1 MSENAED
8 APEAL
13 KSAHSGD
20 GIWRLIGA
28 ALVLGLL
35 CTAGVLAT
43 LQADAQGRA
52 PPPASAPLDGS
63 SIRDDPVVAP
73 DVRESADDNVTFP
86 TDI

>member
-1 MSENAED
+1 MSENN
-8 APEAL
+8 
-13 KSAHSGD
+13 

-43 LQADAQGRA
+43 LQADAQGRTPAA
-52 PPPASAPLDGS
+52 PAPATLDGS
-63 SIRDDPVVAP
+63 SIRDDPTVAP

>member
-1 MSENAED
+1 MMSENN
-8 APEAL
+8 
-13 KSAHSGD
+13 

-28 ALVLGLL
+28 ALLLGML

-43 LQADAQGRA
+43 LQADAQGRTPAAAA
-52 PPPASAPLDGS
+52 PTAAPLDGS
-63 SIRDDPVVAP
+63 SIRDDPTVAP

>member
-1 MSENAED
+1 MSENN
-8 APEAL
+8 
-13 KSAHSGD
+13 

-35 CTAGVLAT
+35 CTGGVLAT

-52 PPPASAPLDGS
+52 PPRPAPAGAALDGS
-63 SIRDDPVVAP
+63 SIRDDAAAAP

>member
-1 MSENAED
+1 MSESN
-8 APEAL
+8 
-13 KSAHSGD
+13 SV
-20 GIWRLIGA
+20 WRLIGA
-28 ALVLGLL
+28 ALILGLL

-43 LQADAQGRA
+43 LRADAQGRA
-52 PPPASAPLDGS
+52 PAPASTALDGS